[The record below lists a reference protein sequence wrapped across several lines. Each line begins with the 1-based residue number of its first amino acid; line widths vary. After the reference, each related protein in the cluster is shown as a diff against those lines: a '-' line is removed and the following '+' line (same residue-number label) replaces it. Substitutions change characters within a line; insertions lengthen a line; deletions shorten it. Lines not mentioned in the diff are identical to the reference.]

1 MNLTFSF
8 SLSASFCS
16 AFAFHSAKN
25 YKEQTEFYSSQY
37 SRGVKFTPISN
48 FLVRDKNLDLHKV
61 LYKANR
67 Q

>member
-37 SRGVKFTPISN
+37 SRGVKIYP
-48 FLVRDKNLDLHKV
+48 DLK
-61 LYKANR
+61 LSSER
-67 Q
+67 QKPWFAQGALQSQ

>member
-25 YKEQTEFYSSQY
+25 CTKQTEFNSSQY
-37 SRGVKFTPISN
+37 SSGAKIYP
-48 FLVRDKNLDLHKV
+48 DLK
-61 LYKANR
+61 LSSEGRKPWFEQGAL
-67 Q
+67 QSQ

>member
-25 YKEQTEFYSSQY
+25 CKKQTEFYSSQY
-37 SRGVKFTPISN
+37 SRGVKIYP
-48 FLVRDKNLDLHKV
+48 DLKLSSERHKPSFAQGA
-61 LYKANR
+61 LQNK
-67 Q
+67 

>member
-25 YKEQTEFYSSQY
+25 CKKQTKFNSSQY
-37 SRGVKFTPISN
+37 SRGVKIYP
-48 FLVRDKNLDLHKV
+48 DLKLSSERHKYWFAQGA
-61 LYKANR
+61 L
-67 Q
+67 QSQ